1 MKYRDLNLIPW
12 DEESCL
18 VISCDSAGGIGNK
31 SGDIISTDPRTLGFH
46 TAQVALMEM
55 LSIGVY
61 PFFLSNTLSVE
72 MDPTGREIIHGIRE
86 ALKIFD
92 LHDRVEITGSTE
104 ENIPVTSS
112 GMGLTLLG
120 RISRKDFKFPQTRK
134 GDVAVAV
141 GLPVCGQGVLDGDES
156 ERFSLK
162 ALKKIFGKDYIHEII
177 PAGSG
182 GIIHE
187 ISELEKRSSLIF
199 EKGDN
204 DTPDIHTSAGP
215 ATSALI
221 TLHRENLEQLKKD
234 LAMPMVIIGEFAGG
248 EERENKWE
256 KSL

>member
-12 DEESCL
+12 DEESYL
-18 VISCDSAGGIGNK
+18 VISCDSAGGIGDK
-31 SGDIISTDPRTLGFH
+31 SGDIITTDPRTLGFH

-72 MDPTGREIIHGIRE
+72 MDPTGREIIHGIRD

-104 ENIPVTSS
+104 ENIHVISS

-120 RISRKDFKFPQTRK
+120 RISTKEFKFPETRK
-134 GDVAVAV
+134 DDVAVAV
-141 GLPVCGQGVLDGDES
+141 GLPVCGQGVLDGDEAG
-156 ERFSLK
+156 RFSLK
-162 ALKKIFGKDYIHEII
+162 ALKKILGKDYIHEII

-187 ISELEKRSSLIF
+187 ISELEQRSSLIF
-199 EKGDN
+199 EKGDT
-204 DTPDIHTSAGP
+204 DTHDIYTSAGP

-221 TLHRENLEQLKKD
+221 TLHRDHLEQLKKD
-234 LAMPMVIIGEFAGG
+234 LAIPMVIIGEFICG
-248 EERENKWE
+248 EERENNWE
-256 KSL
+256 